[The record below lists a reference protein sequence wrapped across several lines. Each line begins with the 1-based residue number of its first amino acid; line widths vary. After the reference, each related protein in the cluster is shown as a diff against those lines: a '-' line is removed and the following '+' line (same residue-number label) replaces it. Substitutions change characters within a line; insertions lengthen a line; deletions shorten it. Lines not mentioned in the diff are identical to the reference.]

1 MTLKKSW
8 MRNYIIG
15 TFLLCPPLQG
25 MASPDDTK
33 GESVVIG
40 TVVNQLPALPSSI
53 QLGSDSL
60 PVKWDKTNK
69 NHPVQYPIRQD
80 GRKRRSRPK
89 RYKNTSNCRRMD
101 FAGEFG
107 LPY

>member
-33 GESVVIG
+33 GE
-40 TVVNQLPALPSSI
+40 
-53 QLGSDSL
+53 
-60 PVKWDKTNK
+60 
-69 NHPVQYPIRQD
+69 
-80 GRKRRSRPK
+80 
-89 RYKNTSNCRRMD
+89 
-101 FAGEFG
+101 
-107 LPY
+107 

>member
-33 GESVVIG
+33 GETVAIG

-69 NHPVQYPIRQD
+69 NQFNTPFDKTVIKGEAD
-80 GRKRRSRPK
+80 RKGTK
-89 RYKNTSNCRRMD
+89 IQ
-101 FAGEFG
+101 
-107 LPY
+107 